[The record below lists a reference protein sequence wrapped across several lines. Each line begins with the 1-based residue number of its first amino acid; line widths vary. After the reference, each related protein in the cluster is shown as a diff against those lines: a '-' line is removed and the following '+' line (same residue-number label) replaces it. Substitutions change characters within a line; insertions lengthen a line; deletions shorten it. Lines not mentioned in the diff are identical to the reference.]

1 MKMRFRNIEFRWSNC
16 NKTYEL
22 IRWYKAKVD
31 GCEERDYCYVI
42 AFFDKDKEGYDLRTV
57 GDRFFEDKDAWV
69 VGKHAI
75 EFLNAIF
82 EIEKN
87 EEELK

>member
-1 MKMRFRNIEFRWSNC
+1 MRFRDIEFRWSNC
-16 NKTYEL
+16 NNKYEL
-22 IRWYKAKVD
+22 VKWYQNPNGKK
-31 GCEERDYCYVI
+31 CYVI
-42 AFFDKDKEGYDLRTV
+42 AFFDKDKEGYDMRTI

-69 VGKHAI
+69 VGKYGL

-82 EIEKN
+82 QIEQD

>member
-1 MKMRFRNIEFRWSNC
+1 MRFRNIEFRWSVV
-16 NKTYEL
+16 NKKYEL
-22 IRWYKAKVD
+22 IRWYKAEVD
-31 GCEERDYCYVI
+31 ACEEREYCYVI
-42 AFFDKDKEGYDLRTV
+42 AFFDKEKECYSMRTI

-69 VGKHAI
+69 VGKYAL

-82 EIEKN
+82 QIEQD

>member
-1 MKMRFRNIEFRWSNC
+1 MRFRDIEFRWSDC
-16 NKTYEL
+16 NSKYEL
-22 IRWYKAKVD
+22 VKWQE
-31 GCEERDYCYVI
+31 CEGKEYCYVI
-42 AFFDKDKEGYDLRTV
+42 AFFHKDKEGYDMETV

-69 VGKHAI
+69 VGKYAL

-82 EIEKN
+82 QIEED